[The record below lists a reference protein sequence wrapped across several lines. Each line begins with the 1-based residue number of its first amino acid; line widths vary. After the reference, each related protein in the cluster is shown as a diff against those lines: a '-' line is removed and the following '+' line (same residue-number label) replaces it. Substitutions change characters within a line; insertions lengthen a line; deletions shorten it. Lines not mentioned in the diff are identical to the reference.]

1 MTKLDKLE
9 HLARTVSEGP
19 KWTAYAGHIEEG
31 GQAAFAREHK
41 LSFEDDTD
49 GEDPSDVEERCAETD
64 AAFIAA
70 ADPQTVLAMVEVIRS
85 AVKMRSWYRKQMD
98 PDGPEVTFD
107 AALAKLEGQS

>member
-1 MTKLDKLE
+1 VSKLDKLE

-41 LSFEDDTD
+41 LSFEDDTG

-70 ADPQTVLAMVEVIRS
+70 ASPQTVLAMVEVIRAAIPCAEEGACYMS
-85 AVKMRSWYRKQMD
+85 DTRFHALR
-98 PDGPEVTFD
+98 
-107 AALAKLEGQS
+107 AALGKLEGLS

>member
-1 MTKLDKLE
+1 VSKLDKLE
-9 HLARTVSEGP
+9 HLARTVTVGP
-19 KWTAYAGHIEEG
+19 EWKAYAGHIEEG

-41 LSFEDDTD
+41 LSFEDSTG

-70 ADPQTVLAMVEVIRS
+70 ANPQTVLAMVEVIRA
-85 AVKMRSWYRKQMD
+85 AVEMRSWYRKQMD
-98 PDGPEVTFD
+98 PDGPEVAFD